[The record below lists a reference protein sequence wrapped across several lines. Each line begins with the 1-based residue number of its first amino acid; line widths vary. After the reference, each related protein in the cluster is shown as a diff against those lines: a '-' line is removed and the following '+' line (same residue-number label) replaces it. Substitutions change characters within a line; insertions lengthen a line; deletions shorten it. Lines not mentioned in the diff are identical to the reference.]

1 MQHILQ
7 EEFGMSSILV
17 GTLGSV
23 FTLLCLIGSVTGGAL
38 FDKIGTLKTMSIS
51 LVLSIVAVIGLMIF
65 TTYINKKVKD

>member
-1 MQHILQ
+1 
-7 EEFGMSSILV
+7 MSSILV

-23 FTLLCLIGSVTGGAL
+23 FTLLCLIGSVTVGAL

>member
-23 FTLLCLIGSVTGGAL
+23 FTLLCLIGNVTGGAL
-38 FDKIGTLKTMSIS
+38 FDKIGTLKTMS
-51 LVLSIVAVIGLMIF
+51 
-65 TTYINKKVKD
+65 NH

>member
-1 MQHILQ
+1 
-7 EEFGMSSILV
+7 MSSILV